1 MNQRTLKK
9 YFETALTLA
18 DEGKVKRLFASLG
31 YRDYQKITPEM
42 CIEALNAHG
51 SKFSQPFGTLAK
63 SALSTPK
70 VESFMAAHG
79 IIDRLPGVSVPAT
92 ATAPTT
98 IAPITSVGVKTS
110 NSGWSFLDGFE
121 MISNFLIEGTDSVGS
136 LLNILKGKD
145 IVDSQAKL
153 TEAQAKL
160 AASTKPNWALIL
172 GIFGVIV
179 VIVIVVLV
187 ALKKNK

>member
-1 MNQRTLKK
+1 
-9 YFETALTLA
+9 
-18 DEGKVKRLFASLG
+18 
-31 YRDYQKITPEM
+31 
-42 CIEALNAHG
+42 
-51 SKFSQPFGTLAK
+51 
-63 SALSTPK
+63 
-70 VESFMAAHG
+70 
-79 IIDRLPGVSVPAT
+79 
-92 ATAPTT
+92 
-98 IAPITSVGVKTS
+98 
-110 NSGWSFLDGFE
+110 